1 MSDFTPETC
10 PICLDDIKE
19 KNTVVTKCGH
29 TMHLECM
36 LQHLKQQRQ
45 NYRNGNCPICRE
57 TIETFQQR
65 PTAPA
70 TIIQPRPAPSSAV
83 PATVTAL
90 NNAIDRIALSRARES
105 FVRELLDD
113 QEQHERRIATSTPR
127 ARPRPAPRTS
137 RQIIAD
143 NNWRIGARVYHH
155 SVWERNCGWATID
168 KFNPAKVR
176 IIMYQDGAV
185 RDIYYS
191 DLELMQRHEPF
202 NPHLQS

>member
-1 MSDFTPETC
+1 MSEFTPESC
-10 PICLDDIKE
+10 PICLDDIKD

-65 PTAPA
+65 PAAPA
-70 TIIQPRPAPSSAV
+70 TIIQPRPAPSPSV

-113 QEQHERRIATSTPR
+113 QEQQQRQNARPIAI
-127 ARPRPAPRTS
+127 ARPRPAPRTQA
-137 RQIIAD
+137 QIIAD
-143 NNWRIGARVYHH
+143 NNWRIGARVYHY
-155 SVWERNCGWATID
+155 SVWERNRGWARID
-168 KFNPAKVR
+168 KFNPLKVR
-176 IIMYQDGAV
+176 IIMYQGGAV
-185 RDIYYS
+185 REIYYS
-191 DLELMQRHEPF
+191 DLELMQRHEPS
-202 NPHLQS
+202 NPRLQS

>member
-1 MSDFTPETC
+1 MSEFTPESC

-65 PTAPA
+65 PA
-70 TIIQPRPAPSSAV
+70 APSSAV

-90 NNAIDRIALSRARES
+90 SNAIDRFTDRIAVSRASLLREQQQ
-105 FVRELLDD
+105 RE
-113 QEQHERRIATSTPR
+113 QQQQRQNARPITI
-127 ARPRPAPRTS
+127 ARPRPAPRTNGE
-137 RQIIAD
+137 IIAD

-155 SVWERNCGWATID
+155 SVWERNRGWATID
-168 KFNPAKVR
+168 KFNSVNVR
-176 IIMYQDGAV
+176 IIMCQGGAV
-185 RDIYYS
+185 RNITYS
-191 DLELMQRHEPF
+191 DLELMQRHGPF
-202 NPHLQS
+202 DSRLQS

>member
-1 MSDFTPETC
+1 MSEFTLETC

-45 NYRNGNCPICRE
+45 KYRDGNCPICRE

-65 PTAPA
+65 PAL
-70 TIIQPRPAPSSAV
+70 

-90 NNAIDRIALSRARES
+90 SNAIDRIALSRASLLREQQQQ
-105 FVRELLDD
+105 R
-113 QEQHERRIATSTPR
+113 QNARPITI
-127 ARPRPAPRTS
+127 ARPRPAPRTNG
-137 RQIIAD
+137 QVIAD

-168 KFNPAKVR
+168 KFNSVNVR
-176 IIMYQDGAV
+176 IIMYQGGAV
-185 RDIYYS
+185 RNIPYS